1 MQRSGVRSSS
11 APPIPIDSMCIAG
24 ANSGLGKRDANEKP
38 ISVAGD
44 GFECDSKPGFSSGC
58 FISSGCVA
66 DLHRLI
72 TPGRLRLAALLTD
85 EAHAESKQAQSK
97 HPQRTRFGYRYG
109 DSGRVRL
116 VLEVCYE
123 IKVRVVCER
132 SKERQVKKI
141 ASGHCC
147 TILAVV
153 RRNPG
158 GLAAALELVTAIVR
172 ITGGGDS
179 E

>member
-58 FISSGCVA
+58 VA

-72 TPGRLRLAALLTD
+72 TPGRLLLAALLPA
-85 EAHAESKQAQSK
+85 EAHAESEQAQSK

-109 DSGRVRL
+109 DNGRVRL
-116 VLEVCYE
+116 VLEVRYE
-123 IKVRVVCER
+123 IKVRVVRER

-153 RRNPG
+153 RRKPG
-158 GLAAALELVTAIVR
+158 GLAAAM
-172 ITGGGDS
+172 
-179 E
+179 